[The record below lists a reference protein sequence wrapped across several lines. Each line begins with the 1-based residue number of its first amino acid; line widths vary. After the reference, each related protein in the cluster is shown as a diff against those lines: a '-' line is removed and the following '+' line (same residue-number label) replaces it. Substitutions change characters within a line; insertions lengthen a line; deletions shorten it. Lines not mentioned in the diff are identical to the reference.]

1 MPATTLFKSNRLKKM
16 TGFALLFSIVFSFGA
31 PLVSANGN
39 SHGGNDKITICH
51 ATHSETNPFV
61 RITISTRANPAHD
74 HHQDLEDIIPAPE
87 EGCPGEEDEN
97 TPPVI
102 ILLGENPVEII
113 VGDTYADTGATAND
127 AEDGD
132 ITSDIIIVNNVD
144 SDTVGTYTVTYNVSD
159 SEGLPATEVVRTI
172 NVTPI
177 VNPPVNHAPIITL
190 IGANPLTI
198 VVSSVFT
205 DPGAT
210 AYDQEDGNITSSIV
224 ASSTVN
230 SNIVGS
236 YLVSYSVTDS
246 GNLSASTTRTVNV
259 IPEVNDEELGKIS
272 FCLMVADSQNVVATT
287 TNGLPQGSF
296 TLHLSTST
304 SIS

>member
-113 VGDTYADTGATAND
+113 VGDTYTDAGATAND

-144 SDTVGTYTVTYNVSD
+144 SDTVGT
-159 SEGLPATEVVRTI
+159 
-172 NVTPI
+172 
-177 VNPPVNHAPIITL
+177 
-190 IGANPLTI
+190 
-198 VVSSVFT
+198 
-205 DPGAT
+205 
-210 AYDQEDGNITSSIV
+210 
-224 ASSTVN
+224 
-230 SNIVGS
+230 
-236 YLVSYSVTDS
+236 
-246 GNLSASTTRTVNV
+246 
-259 IPEVNDEELGKIS
+259 
-272 FCLMVADSQNVVATT
+272 
-287 TNGLPQGSF
+287 
-296 TLHLSTST
+296 
-304 SIS
+304 

>member
-1 MPATTLFKSNRLKKM
+1 MRATTLFKSNRLKKI
-16 TGFALLFSIVFSFGA
+16 TGFVLLFSVVFSFGA
-31 PLVSANGN
+31 PIVFANGN
-39 SHGGNDKITICH
+39 YYGENDKITICH

-102 ILLGENPVEII
+102 TLLDENSVEII
-113 VGDTYADTGATAND
+113 VGDNYTDAGATAND
-127 AEDGD
+127 TEDGD
-132 ITSDIIIVNNVD
+132 ITSNIVVVNNVD

-230 SNIVGS
+230 SNIVGI
-236 YLVSYSVTDS
+236 YLVSYSV
-246 GNLSASTTRTVNV
+246 
-259 IPEVNDEELGKIS
+259 
-272 FCLMVADSQNVVATT
+272 
-287 TNGLPQGSF
+287 
-296 TLHLSTST
+296 
-304 SIS
+304 